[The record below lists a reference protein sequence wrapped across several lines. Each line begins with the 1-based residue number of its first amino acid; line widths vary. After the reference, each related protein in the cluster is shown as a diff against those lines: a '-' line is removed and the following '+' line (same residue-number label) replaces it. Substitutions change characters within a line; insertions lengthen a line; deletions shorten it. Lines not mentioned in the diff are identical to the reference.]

1 MQGDAQLVVH
11 YSKELNMYLDHPTI
25 SAIHSDT
32 EPDRLE
38 RLNRVYGYVIG
49 QAYLS
54 NNKTCIT
61 KIANLHDSKGTLYVS
76 WSVQPSDQ
84 ERTFFA
90 RAWRSQIGDESTNV
104 VHQLIL
110 D

>member
-1 MQGDAQLVVH
+1 
-11 YSKELNMYLDHPTI
+11 MYLDHPTI
-25 SAIHSDT
+25 SAINSDT

-49 QAYLS
+49 QADITD
-54 NNKTCIT
+54 NKTCIT
-61 KIANLHDSKGTLYVS
+61 KIANLHDNKGTLFVS
-76 WSVQPSDQ
+76 WRIQPTDQ
-84 ERTFFA
+84 ERSYFA
-90 RAWRSQIGDESTNV
+90 RAWRSRIGDESLNI

>member
-1 MQGDAQLVVH
+1 
-11 YSKELNMYLDHPTI
+11 MYLDHPTI
-25 SAIHSDT
+25 SAINSDT

-49 QAYLS
+49 QADITD
-54 NNKTCIT
+54 NKTCIT
-61 KIANLHDSKGTLYVS
+61 KIANLHDNKGTLFVS
-76 WSVQPSDQ
+76 WRLQPTDE
-84 ERTFFA
+84 ERSYFA
-90 RAWRSQIGDESTNV
+90 RAWRSRIGDESLNI

>member
-1 MQGDAQLVVH
+1 
-11 YSKELNMYLDHPTI
+11 MYLDHPTI
-25 SAIHSDT
+25 TAINEDT

-38 RLNRVYGYVIG
+38 RLSRVYGYVIG
-49 QAYLS
+49 QADFS
-54 NNKTCIT
+54 DNKTCIT
-61 KIANLHDSKGTLYVS
+61 KIAHLHDNRGTLYVT
-76 WSVQPSDQ
+76 WRAQPTDQ

-90 RAWRSQIGDESTNV
+90 RAWHSQIGDESANV

>member
-1 MQGDAQLVVH
+1 
-11 YSKELNMYLDHPTI
+11 MYLDHPTI
-25 SAIHSDT
+25 SAINSDT

-49 QAYLS
+49 QADITD
-54 NNKTCIT
+54 NKTCIT
-61 KIANLHDSKGTLYVS
+61 KIANLHDNKGTLFVS
-76 WSVQPSDQ
+76 WRAQPTDQ
-84 ERTFFA
+84 ERTYFA
-90 RAWRSQIGDESTNV
+90 RAWRSRIGDESLNI

>member
-1 MQGDAQLVVH
+1 
-11 YSKELNMYLDHPTI
+11 MYLDHPTI
-25 SAIHSDT
+25 SAINSDT

-49 QAYLS
+49 QS
-54 NNKTCIT
+54 DITDNKSCIM
-61 KIANLHDSKGTLYVS
+61 KIANLHDNKGTLYVS
-76 WSVQPSDQ
+76 WRVQPTDQ

-90 RAWRSQIGDESTNV
+90 RAWRSQIGDESTNI

>member
-1 MQGDAQLVVH
+1 
-11 YSKELNMYLDHPTI
+11 MYLDHPTI
-25 SAIHSDT
+25 SAINGDT

-38 RLNRVYGYVIG
+38 RLHRVYGYVIG
-49 QAYLS
+49 QADMS
-54 NNKTCIT
+54 DNRTCIT
-61 KIANLHDSKGTLYVS
+61 KIANLHDNKGTLYVS
-76 WSVQPSDQ
+76 WRTQPTDM

-90 RAWRSQIGDESTNV
+90 RAWRSQIGDESLNI

>member
-1 MQGDAQLVVH
+1 
-11 YSKELNMYLDHPTI
+11 MYLDHPTI
-25 SAIHSDT
+25 SAINGDT

-38 RLNRVYGYVIG
+38 RLSRVYGYVIG
-49 QAYLS
+49 QADITD
-54 NNKTCIT
+54 NKTCIT
-61 KIANLHDSKGTLYVS
+61 KIANLHDNKGTLFVS
-76 WSVQPSDQ
+76 WRMQPTDQ

-90 RAWRSQIGDESTNV
+90 RAWRSQIGDESLNI

>member
-1 MQGDAQLVVH
+1 
-11 YSKELNMYLDHPTI
+11 MYLDHPTI
-25 SAIHSDT
+25 SAINGDT

-49 QAYLS
+49 QADLS
-54 NNKTCIT
+54 DDRTCIT
-61 KIANLHDSKGTLYVS
+61 KIAHLHDDKGTLYVS
-76 WSVQPSDQ
+76 WRAQPTAE
-84 ERTFFA
+84 ERTFFV
-90 RAWRSQIGDESTNV
+90 RAWQSQIGDQSINI

>member
-1 MQGDAQLVVH
+1 MQTLFFDSNLEGNESV
-11 YSKELNMYLDHPTI
+11 YLDHPTI
-25 SAIHSDT
+25 SATNSDT

-49 QAYLS
+49 QADMS
-54 NNKTCIT
+54 GNKACIT
-61 KIANLHDSKGTLYVS
+61 KLKSLNDNKGMLFVS
-76 WSVQPSDQ
+76 WSLQPTDQ
-84 ERTFFA
+84 EKSFCVH
-90 RAWRSQIGDESTNV
+90 AWQSHIGDESANV

>member
-1 MQGDAQLVVH
+1 
-11 YSKELNMYLDHPTI
+11 MYLDHPTI
-25 SAIHSDT
+25 SAINSDT

-49 QAYLS
+49 QADIS
-54 NNKTCIT
+54 DNKTCIS
-61 KIANLHDSKGTLYVS
+61 KIANLHDNKGTLHVS
-76 WSVQPSDQ
+76 WRTQPTDQ
-84 ERTFFA
+84 ERTFFS
-90 RAWRSQIGDESTNV
+90 RAWRSQIGDESLNI

>member
-1 MQGDAQLVVH
+1 
-11 YSKELNMYLDHPTI
+11 MYLDHPTI
-25 SAIHSDT
+25 SAINSDT

-49 QAYLS
+49 QADITD
-54 NNKTCIT
+54 NKTCIT
-61 KIANLHDSKGTLYVS
+61 KIANLHDNKGTLFIS
-76 WSVQPSDQ
+76 WRLQPTDE
-84 ERTFFA
+84 ERSYFA
-90 RAWRSQIGDESTNV
+90 RAWRSRIGDESLNI

>member
-1 MQGDAQLVVH
+1 
-11 YSKELNMYLDHPTI
+11 MYLDHPTI
-25 SAIHSDT
+25 SAINGDT

-49 QAYLS
+49 QADMA
-54 NNKTCIT
+54 NNQACIT
-61 KIANLHDSKGTLYVS
+61 KIAHLNDNKGTLYVS
-76 WSVQPSDQ
+76 WRLQPTDQ
-84 ERTFFA
+84 ERTFFL
-90 RAWRSQIGDESTNV
+90 RAWKSHVGDESSNV